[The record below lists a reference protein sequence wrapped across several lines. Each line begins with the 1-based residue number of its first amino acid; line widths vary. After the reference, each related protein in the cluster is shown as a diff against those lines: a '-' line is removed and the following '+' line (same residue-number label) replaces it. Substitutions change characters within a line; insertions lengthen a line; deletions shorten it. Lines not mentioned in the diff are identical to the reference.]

1 MAAGAD
7 PDKAGSTATSGA
19 AAEAT
24 ALAWLQ
30 RQGLRLLARNWRCR
44 AGELD
49 LVLRDGP
56 TIVIV
61 EVRLRASS
69 AFGGAAA
76 SIDPR
81 KRRKLITAAQLYLA
95 GKPDCPCR
103 FDVVTMSDPDGRD
116 LEWIRNAFDA

>member
-1 MAAGAD
+1 MRTS
-7 PDKAGSTATSGA
+7 PDKAVTTAARGA

-30 RQGLRLLARNWRCR
+30 RQGLRLLEKNWRCR

-49 LVLRDGP
+49 LVLRDGAS
-56 TIVIV
+56 IVMV

-76 SIDPR
+76 SIDAR
-81 KRRKLITAAQLYLA
+81 KRRKLITAAKLYLA